1 MPKSSFDKQLDKT
14 IKKGTQYT
22 LYREKLKKMFCDKYD
37 RVAINKLLY
46 SLEKKGHPSEQ
57 KFAEQFKKHD
67 TSNNYDKKEIEEFQR
82 FFRKYKESIIND
94 LENSLDGE

>member
-57 KFAEQFKKHD
+57 KFAEQFKKHY
-67 TSNNYDKKEIEEFQR
+67 TSNNYDEKEIEEFQR
-82 FFRKYKESIIND
+82 LFRKYKESIIND